1 MTVALQGLCFDSTHP
16 PRWRH
21 VPFMIRPQ
29 FWSVRDNPV
38 EGRHWENYENPCVGR
53 FPPPRRG
60 PRYRSHLG
68 LHMAFDAIRHPSLLA
83 RSEALDAVRR
93 PSSPSASRDRRP
105 CLHDLASSLPST
117 SLVLWHK
124 PTNPPSRWVHSLA
137 QGWMPTV
144 SPDLLPSTI
153 ATPVYLRIT
162 SQAQCISLECNTLP
176 ILTITHHSK
185 DTSTLIPQS
194 PPWWVHYQRYP
205 SVIPK
210 TENRTRKKKKEEEN
224 LIKWQKAKE
233 KQEQVTWTSKD
244 WSPKT
249 RAMAR
254 RNWSKQHDSSRQR
267 QG

>member
-21 VPFMIRPQ
+21 MPFTIRPQ
-29 FWSVRDNPV
+29 FWLVRDNPV
-38 EGRHWENYENPCVGR
+38 EGRHWENCENPCVGR
-53 FPPPRRG
+53 FPHPRRG
-60 PRYRSHLG
+60 PGYRSHLG
-68 LHMAFDAIRHPSLLA
+68 LLMAFDDVRHPSLLA

-93 PSSPSASRDRRP
+93 PSSPLASRDRRP
-105 CLHDLASSLPST
+105 CLHDLASSPSST
-117 SLVLWHK
+117 SLVLWRK
-124 PTNPPSRWVHSLA
+124 PTNPPSHWVHALA

-153 ATPVYLRIT
+153 ATLVYLHIT
-162 SQAQCISLECNTLP
+162 SQAQRISLECNTLP
-176 ILTITHHSK
+176 MLTITHHSK

-254 RNWSKQHDSSRQR
+254 RNRSKQHDSSRQR